1 MDIHA
6 HIWRPFFISKQMN
19 WVPEV
24 HIWISWLELGMT
36 VCIKILLEF
45 NAFKMMLYEAQGI
58 LTEKYKSN
66 SLSPILRVM

>member
-1 MDIHA
+1 
-6 HIWRPFFISKQMN
+6 
-19 WVPEV
+19 
-24 HIWISWLELGMT
+24 MT